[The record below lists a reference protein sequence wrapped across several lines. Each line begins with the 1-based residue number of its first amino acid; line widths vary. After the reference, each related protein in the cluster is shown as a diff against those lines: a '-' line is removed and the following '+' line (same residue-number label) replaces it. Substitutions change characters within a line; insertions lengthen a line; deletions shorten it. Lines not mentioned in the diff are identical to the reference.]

1 MFRNKSSHKFC
12 QFSVTLSVL
21 ILALSTFSQVA
32 FAQSKIAAKPVEPFY
47 REVAVSTPAVYEPK
61 VTYLSPEKSAPIEFS
76 SLGATWEQVL
86 PSGTSLQIE
95 VRLKSNGK
103 YSDWYLLEPSIDE
116 KDDSTNRNKVSTFL
130 TTNLADAYQYRI
142 SLNSES
148 IRATP
153 ILEELKFTFINGG
166 TPGQKTDLLLASRE
180 ATGLDNQEYLPE
192 DFDSS
197 KFESRPT
204 PLVKSSNLLG
214 QAESPVVLP
223 TAVRRTITPSVPT
236 TRPANTSNASDLK
249 IISRSDW
256 GADEGVRLYHPV
268 ENGKA
273 PDLIKVEDDYY
284 TKFADELRESRHVE
298 TDENGRQFTWP
309 LSYPES
315 IKKIVIHHTATVK
328 NLDDPKKA
336 IRDIYI
342 WHSLS
347 KGWGDIGY
355 NYIIDQQG
363 NIYEGRFG
371 GEMVVGAHAGRGNHG
386 SIGIA
391 ILGNYQD
398 QDPPEAVLTALT
410 SLIKEKAEKYN
421 IDTEG
426 TSVFRGETY
435 SNVMGHRDIMSTSCP
450 GDRLYAMLPVIRKLA
465 KAQISNST
473 SQSTNTNNGFSW
485 AGTGAPVVTLNPNTK
500 KTVNFKVKNTGKT
513 TWDKSVYFRVESNQ
527 TAQTFLRNSQEILTG
542 TVGRDVQPNESVEV
556 KLLLNATSSSGSGLV
571 NLQPIINGVN
581 KGSSLSFGLQV
592 STPVPKLQ
600 YDYELLSILYSK
612 NDFKKGD
619 IIDVSVRL
627 RNKGTSTWQK
637 NGNNRLML
645 GADKPRDHFNK
656 LLINP
661 SARLANLIEEH
672 VAPGESG
679 NFTFQIK
686 VPTQEGIYQEY
697 FTPVIE
703 GIQWMNNRSTFL
715 RVQVGSSSQLNNSSS
730 DEEGEPESVR
740 GPAPAPAP
748 TPILRP
754 AATPVISGSSTNI
767 ASSKFDTSSSPRSI
781 RIDLAYRGSPA
792 IISANG
798 GFSLFEGVKKIATFS
813 ADQKVSIEFKDNAF
827 QVLGNGQNY
836 RVSARPRFVPFGSDI
851 IMRIDNWER
860 RNTWG
865 DKANNNQFRGVLE
878 AVIYNQE
885 MHLINELPLEDYLKG
900 IAEEGSTAPDEKIK
914 TIMVI
919 ARTYARYYMDIA
931 TKFPGAPFDLN
942 DDPNYSQK
950 YLGYAFESRS
960 PKTARLATET
970 AGQYV
975 TYQGKLIKTPYFSKS
990 DGKRTISAKD
1000 KWGWTDT
1007 PFLLSVDDSMCIS
1020 SAFSGHGVGLSG
1032 CGATALAN
1040 QGKTFQEIIKYYYQG
1055 TEISQAK

>member
-1 MFRNKSSHKFC
+1 
-12 QFSVTLSVL
+12 
-21 ILALSTFSQVA
+21 
-32 FAQSKIAAKPVEPFY
+32 
-47 REVAVSTPAVYEPK
+47 
-61 VTYLSPEKSAPIEFS
+61 
-76 SLGATWEQVL
+76 
-86 PSGTSLQIE
+86 
-95 VRLKSNGK
+95 
-103 YSDWYLLEPSIDE
+103 
-116 KDDSTNRNKVSTFL
+116 
-130 TTNLADAYQYRI
+130 
-142 SLNSES
+142 
-148 IRATP
+148 
-153 ILEELKFTFINGG
+153 
-166 TPGQKTDLLLASRE
+166 
-180 ATGLDNQEYLPE
+180 
-192 DFDSS
+192 
-197 KFESRPT
+197 
-204 PLVKSSNLLG
+204 
-214 QAESPVVLP
+214 
-223 TAVRRTITPSVPT
+223 
-236 TRPANTSNASDLK
+236 
-249 IISRSDW
+249 
-256 GADEGVRLYHPV
+256 
-268 ENGKA
+268 
-273 PDLIKVEDDYY
+273 
-284 TKFADELRESRHVE
+284 
-298 TDENGRQFTWP
+298 
-309 LSYPES
+309 
-315 IKKIVIHHTATVK
+315 
-328 NLDDPKKA
+328 
-336 IRDIYI
+336 
-342 WHSLS
+342 
-347 KGWGDIGY
+347 
-355 NYIIDQQG
+355 
-363 NIYEGRFG
+363 
-371 GEMVVGAHAGRGNHG
+371 MVVGAHAGRGNHG

-398 QDPPEAVLTALT
+398 QDPSEAVLTALT

-426 TSVFRGETY
+426 TSVFRGENY
-435 SNVMGHRDIMSTSCP
+435 PNVMGHRDIMSTSCP
-450 GDRLYAMLPVIRKLA
+450 GDRLYSMLPIIRKLA
-465 KAQISNST
+465 KAQVSGST
-473 SQSTNTNNGFSW
+473 SIITNTNNGFNW
-485 AGTGAPVVTLNPNTK
+485 AGTGAPVVSLNPNTK
-500 KTVNFKVKNTGKT
+500 KTINLKIKNTGKV
-513 TWDKSVYFRVESNQ
+513 TWDKSTYFRVESNQ
-527 TAQTFLRNSQEILTG
+527 AAQTFLRNSQEILTG
-542 TVGRDVQPNESVEV
+542 TVGRDVQPGESAEI
-556 KLLLNATSSSGSGLV
+556 KLLLNASASSGSGLI
-571 NLQPIINGVN
+571 NLQPVVSGVN

-592 STPVPKLQ
+592 STPAPKLQ

-619 IIDVSVRL
+619 IVDVSVRL

-637 NGNNRLML
+637 SGNNRLML
-645 GADKPRDHFNK
+645 GADKPRDHYNK
-656 LLINP
+656 LLVAP
-661 SARLANLIEEH
+661 SARLASLIEDQ
-672 VAPGESG
+672 VLPGQSG

-686 VPTQEGIYQEY
+686 IPTSEGLYQEY

-715 RVQVGSSSQLNNSSS
+715 RVQVGNSSQLNNTN
-730 DEEGEPESVR
+730 DEEGEPESVK
-740 GPAPAPAP
+740 GPAPAPV
-748 TPILRP
+748 LRP
-754 AATPVISGSSTNI
+754 AAPVISGSSTNI
-767 ASSKFDTSSSPRSI
+767 ASSKFDLSVSPRPI
-781 RIDLAYRGSPA
+781 RIDLAYRGEPA

-798 GFSLFEGVKKIATFS
+798 GFSLFEGIKKIATFS

-827 QVLGNGQNY
+827 QVIGNGQSY
-836 RVSARPRFVPFGSDI
+836 RVSARPRFIPFGSDI

-970 AGQYV
+970 SGQYV

-1055 TEISQAK
+1055 TEISQAR